1 MTSAFASRIRSGY
14 AWIVFAVILLGLLP
28 VAFFAAKI
36 AQARGK
42 SRNGLRR
49 LVGRWLSVYA
59 FHSPLYHFH
68 IQGREHLPLEG
79 AYVLVANHESGLDVL
94 CLFLLGSPA
103 RFLSADWV
111 TRIPAVGPLFHWC
124 EYIAM
129 DPASRESR
137 ARAMAEV
144 ARSLA
149 SGTPVA
155 IFPEGRIPDPSEGLA
170 EFRPGAFRAALE
182 AGVPIV
188 PVVLSGTG
196 RAWAPRTVTV
206 EGRHTIHIRVLPA
219 IHATPGS
226 QAPAQLA
233 AFVRAEMERAVATL
247 R

>member
-1 MTSAFASRIRSGY
+1 MATPLGHSLAGY
-14 AWIVFAVILLGLLP
+14 AVYSLFP
-28 VAFFAAKI
+28 AAKTLDQPNVLLLCVI
-36 AQARGK
+36 MAI
-42 SRNGLRR
+42 
-49 LVGRWLSVYA
+49 
-59 FHSPLYHFH
+59 SPDFDF
-68 IQGREHLPLEG
+68 LPG
-79 AYVLVANHESGLDVL
+79 
-94 CLFLLGSPA
+94 FLLGSPA

-206 EGRHTIHIRVLPA
+206 EGRHAIHIRVLPA